1 MKTTLKFCLIKP
13 KNKFLKNFEVFLKK
27 VLTKNIICGNIYLV
41 RERAELMNKDINN
54 RIEKDN

>member
-1 MKTTLKFCLIKP
+1 M
-13 KNKFLKNFEVFLKK
+13 
-27 VLTKNIICGNIYLV
+27 TKNIICGNIYLV